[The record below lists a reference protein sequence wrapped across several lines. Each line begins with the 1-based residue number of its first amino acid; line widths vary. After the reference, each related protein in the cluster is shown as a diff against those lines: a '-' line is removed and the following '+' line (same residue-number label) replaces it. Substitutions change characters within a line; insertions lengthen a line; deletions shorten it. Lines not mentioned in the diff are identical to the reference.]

1 MTIKTFAKEAAFRVG
16 LVVFPVRP
24 KQTTEEPFDIDA
36 HAAAVQAAFRD
47 AMKDHLKPN
56 V

>member
-1 MTIKTFAKEAAFRVG
+1 MTIKNFAKEAAFRIG

-24 KQTTEEPFDIDA
+24 KQTETFDIDA
-36 HAAAVQAAFRD
+36 HAAAVQASFRN
-47 AMKDHLKPN
+47 AMKDHLKPT